1 MARRVDFWFDYTCPY
16 AYLASVQVEA
26 LCARTGD
33 RLVWRPMLLGG
44 VFRAHGTPQKLF
56 ATVSPQ
62 KAAHTARDLARQ
74 AEALGVPLR
83 FPEGHPLRA
92 VEALRVT
99 LAADCDPRVIH
110 GFYRAYWADGRDIA
124 DDETLAAVLSEAGY
138 SPETTAALVHRA
150 HDDAALKD
158 ALRAATDEAIAHGIF
173 GAPSLVVD
181 GAAMYWG
188 NDRLPLLEAR
198 PHPTKATPTMAHTLE
213 VYFDF
218 SSPYAYLGQTQAE
231 ALAARTGATLVW
243 RPMLLGGLFKSI
255 GQEQVPMRTWSEA
268 KQRHTLADM
277 QRWAEYW
284 EVPFQFPGIFPINS
298 VKALRAWIAL
308 PPEARDDFRAR
319 AFRAY
324 WAEGRDISDDAVLR
338 DLLGPRAD
346 ATLAAINDPA
356 VKQQLIDA
364 TTRAAE
370 AGVFGA
376 PTWVVDGTELFWG
389 QDRLPLVER
398 ALSR

>member
-83 FPEGHPLRA
+83 FPEAHPLRA

-99 LAADCDPRVIH
+99 LATACDPRVIH

-124 DDETLAAVLSEAGY
+124 SDETLAAVLSGAGY
-138 SPETTAALVHRA
+138 SPEAAAALVRRA

-188 NDRLPLLEAR
+188 NDRLVLLEAR

-284 EVPFQFPGIFPINS
+284 EVPFQFPGVFPVNS

-324 WAEGRDISDDAVLR
+324 WADGRDISDDAVLR

-356 VKQQLIDA
+356 IKQQLIDA
-364 TTRAAE
+364 TARAAE
-370 AGVFGA
+370 VGVFGA

-389 QDRLPLVER
+389 QDRIPLVER

>member
-1 MARRVDFWFDYTCPY
+1 
-16 AYLASVQVEA
+16 
-26 LCARTGD
+26 
-33 RLVWRPMLLGG
+33 
-44 VFRAHGTPQKLF
+44 
-56 ATVSPQ
+56 
-62 KAAHTARDLARQ
+62 
-74 AEALGVPLR
+74 
-83 FPEGHPLRA
+83 
-92 VEALRVT
+92 
-99 LAADCDPRVIH
+99 
-110 GFYRAYWADGRDIA
+110 
-124 DDETLAAVLSEAGY
+124 
-138 SPETTAALVHRA
+138 
-150 HDDAALKD
+150 
-158 ALRAATDEAIAHGIF
+158 
-173 GAPSLVVD
+173 
-181 GAAMYWG
+181 
-188 NDRLPLLEAR
+188 
-198 PHPTKATPTMAHTLE
+198 
-213 VYFDF
+213 
-218 SSPYAYLGQTQAE
+218 
-231 ALAARTGATLVW
+231 
-243 RPMLLGGLFKSI
+243 
-255 GQEQVPMRTWSEA
+255 MRTWSEA

-356 VKQQLIDA
+356 IKQQLIDA

-389 QDRLPLVER
+389 QDRIPLVER